1 MIKEKINIVPIG
13 SVKSSV
19 TELVDEN
26 WGNVTSRINL
36 FPEYKG
42 SLVGLG
48 DFSHLIVI
56 TYLHKA
62 KYIPSKHLQR
72 RPRGMESMPEVGIFS
87 QRVKDRPNPIGVTAV
102 EIISVGDDYIDVR
115 GLDAI
120 DATPVIDIKPYYPHY
135 DKIETPRIPEWVDRL
150 MKDYF

>member
-1 MIKEKINIVPIG
+1 MEQEINIIPIG

-42 SLVGLG
+42 SLVGLE

-62 KYIPSKHLQR
+62 KYIQSKHLQR
-72 RPRGMESMPEVGIFS
+72 RPRGMKSMPEVGIFS

-135 DKIETPRIPEWVDRL
+135 DKIETPRIPEWIDRL